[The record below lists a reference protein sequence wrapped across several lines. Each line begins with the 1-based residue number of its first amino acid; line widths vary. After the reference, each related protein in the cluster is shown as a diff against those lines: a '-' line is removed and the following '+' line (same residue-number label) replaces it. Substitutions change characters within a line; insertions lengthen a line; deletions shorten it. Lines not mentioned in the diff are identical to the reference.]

1 MRLFKILF
9 DGISI
14 FRKNAC
20 FNLAAAISFYAFFS
34 LIPVL
39 IFIVAALGFVMGG
52 SAGLLDKVV
61 SIAREN
67 LPYFS
72 TNIVNDLTGISK
84 SWKTF
89 GWISIVLLLVSAE
102 TVFNAAAGGL
112 IAIFDMKEGYDSFWG
127 FFRRKVVNVLV
138 FLSFALSAFVSIA
151 VTAGAKLALKADTG
165 YAGVNAAYHFI
176 VFLLLKTFLPF
187 ALMTLSVTLVYRMFS
202 GTRLNLRYAFYG
214 ALCFTV
220 LWEAGK
226 QVFAWYVLNFPSYNK
241 IYGSLGAIMML
252 LLWFFY
258 SANIFLLSAS
268 FTVAAYRNKGKGR

>member
-39 IFIVAALGFVMGG
+39 ILIVAALGFVMGSG
-52 SAGLLDKVV
+52 AGLLDKVI
-61 SIAREN
+61 SLAREN

-72 TNIVNDLTGISK
+72 AYIVNDLTGISK

-112 IAIFDMKEGYDSFWG
+112 LAIFDMKGDYG

-138 FLSFALSAFVSIA
+138 LLSFALSAFVSIA

-165 YAGVNAAYHFI
+165 YAGVNAVYHFI
-176 VFLLLKTFLPF
+176 VLLLLKSLLPF
-187 ALMTLSVTLVYRMFS
+187 VLMTLSVTLVYRMFS
-202 GTRLNLRYAFYG
+202 GAKLNLRYAFYG
-214 ALCFTV
+214 ALCFTA

-226 QVFAWYVLNFPSYNK
+226 QLFAWYVLNFPSYNK

-252 LLWFFY
+252 LFWFFY

-268 FTVAAYRNKGKGR
+268 FTVAAYRSRGKAGR